1 MKKQMKQQMKKQQTM
16 TTDYMGWKRFL
27 CFAVLS
33 IMTVG
38 LFLFSC
44 NQGSLHVS
52 YGELLR
58 GLFVEYNETVATIY
72 DLRFP
77 RILIALLAGAALAVS
92 GVLFQAV
99 MKNPLADPGIIGIS
113 AGAGCAAV
121 IVTAFFPML
130 YFFSPL
136 FAFAGGCLACV
147 LVYSLA
153 WKDGFS
159 PLRLI
164 LVGVAVNAVFTGLL
178 EAVGAMS
185 SSTVSGVA
193 SIVDANIAMKTWGD
207 VKLLTYYV
215 VLGLIAAM
223 VVHKMA
229 NLLALEDKTVRGLGV
244 NVTVIRLA
252 VSLVAVL
259 LASITTA
266 VCGTVSFLGLIVPHM
281 GRILVGNDHK
291 YLIPF
296 SALLGA
302 FIMLAADTAGRLIAA
317 PYEISAAIIM
327 SVVGGPFF
335 IFLLKRGDQNY
346 GG

>member
-1 MKKQMKQQMKKQQTM
+1 MSVRV
-16 TTDYMGWKRFL
+16 KRIL
-27 CFAVLS
+27 SFAVLAVA
-33 IMTVG
+33 TVG

-52 YGELLR
+52 YSELLR

-77 RILIALLAGAALAVS
+77 RIVIALLAGAALAVS

-121 IVTAFFPML
+121 IITAFFPML
-130 YFFSPL
+130 FFFSPL

-164 LVGVAVNAVFTGLL
+164 LVGVAVNAVFTGILQ
-178 EAVGAMS
+178 ACGAMT

-193 SIVDANIAMKTWGD
+193 SIVDANIAMKTWSD
-207 VKLLTYYV
+207 VRLLAWYV
-215 VLGLIAAM
+215 VIGLIAAM
-223 VVHKMA
+223 LVYKMA
-229 NLLALEDKTVRGLGV
+229 NLLALEDKTVRSLGI
-244 NVTVIRLA
+244 NVTLVRLA

-266 VCGTVSFLGLIVPHM
+266 VCGTVSFIGLIVPHM
-281 GRILVGNDHK
+281 GRLLVGSDHK

-296 SALLGA
+296 SCLLGA
-302 FIMLAADTAGRLIAA
+302 FIMLAADTAGRLIAS

-335 IFLLKRGDQNY
+335 IFLLRRSDKNY
-346 GG
+346 GS